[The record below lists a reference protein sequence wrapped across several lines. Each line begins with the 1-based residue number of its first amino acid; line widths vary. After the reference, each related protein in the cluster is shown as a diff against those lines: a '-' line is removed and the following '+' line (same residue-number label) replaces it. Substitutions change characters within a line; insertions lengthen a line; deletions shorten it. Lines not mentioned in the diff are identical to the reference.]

1 MVLCTPEKV
10 YWGWKSEVK
19 PIPVLRGN
27 GKNSPSSKGLEK
39 GRKTN
44 YTFFS
49 NILEALINEIIYSS
63 QQFLDILFL
72 FLHTF
77 ASEFFGIN

>member
-1 MVLCTPEKV
+1 MYSGESILGMEK
-10 YWGWKSEVK
+10 WGETNSGIE
-19 PIPVLRGN
+19 GN

-39 GRKTN
+39 ERKTN

-63 QQFLDILFL
+63 
-72 FLHTF
+72 
-77 ASEFFGIN
+77 